1 MAMSE
6 TNDTQQL
13 TTQSNNYVTVIPVEY
28 PRSRGY
34 NAQTPDYMV
43 EQYRTHDDYIQ
54 TEDLSSSQGALYSV
68 SQRVPP
74 VSTTYASLCPTE
86 GDYTSEQ
93 GGYSTLTSDW
103 ERERT
108 ISGSDVAKDGSSDVL
123 SDKQTN
129 GKLMVISVN
138 KLFNNHR

>member
-1 MAMSE
+1 M
-6 TNDTQQL
+6 
-13 TTQSNNYVTVIPVEY
+13 IC
-28 PRSRGY
+28 
-34 NAQTPDYMV
+34 
-43 EQYRTHDDYIQ
+43 RTHDDYIQ

-86 GDYTSEQ
+86 GDYNSEQ

-129 GKLMVISVN
+129 GKSILQIHSLLN
-138 KLFNNHR
+138 